1 MMKMKTHWT
10 GGQFSIFRVVFGF
23 YLLQHFLALLPWG
36 PEIFSSAGVLPDGNL
51 SPLLRLFPNIFLM
64 SSSALAVELCLV
76 AGALFSL
83 FLIIGRFDRLMA
95 VLIWYLWACLYG
107 RNPLIG
113 NPSLPFIGWLLLAH
127 ALIPSHSFKAI
138 SARTGGETLNWRF
151 PEDIFL
157 AAWILMSVAYLYS
170 GYTKLVSPSWVDGS
184 ALSRVLA
191 NPLARD
197 TILRTF
203 LLSLPPWLLKTATW
217 SGLALELSFAPL
229 VLFPRLRPWI
239 WLAMV
244 GLHLG
249 LVFLVN
255 FADLTLGMLI
265 VHFFTFDPGWIRSP
279 QRANEQIFFDGH
291 CGLCHGFVRFVLRE
305 DQSDQP
311 FSFAPLQGELVR
323 SRITDAAR
331 AQLPDRTSV
340 MPFVPRYAKRSS
352 VPRKNCVRWFLCNG
366 AHAFEIDLAA
376 CPSPNLKSTLRA
388 PGGGFTLGLAVD
400 VCRSLRKIS
409 PHFRTGSGI
418 TYPDCAGSPA
428 RSSCT
433 VTCPIENSCASN
445 C

>member
-83 FLIIGRFDRLMA
+83 FFIIGRFDRLMA

-279 QRANEQIFFDGH
+279 QRADEQIFFDGH

-311 FSFAPLQGELVR
+311 FLFAPLQGELVR

-331 AQLPDRTSV
+331 AQLPDSIVVVDDKNNIFTRSAAIIYV
-340 MPFVPRYAKRSS
+340 MKRLGGLWLVAATLLNLVPRALRDFGYA
-352 VPRKNCVRWFLCNG
+352 
-366 AHAFEIDLAA
+366 
-376 CPSPNLKSTLRA
+376 
-388 PGGGFTLGLAVD
+388 
-400 VCRSLRKIS
+400 VCASLRKAVFGTAQELC
-409 PHFRTGSGI
+409 PLVPVQWRARFR
-418 TYPDCAGSPA
+418 
-428 RSSCT
+428 
-433 VTCPIENSCASN
+433 N
-445 C
+445 